1 MSLWVGNISKNVRN
15 SELEDEFNK
24 FGRCTIKPKVSVG
37 RAFSHNFDL
46 GQLCI
51 HWVWRS
57 EEWRG
62 RYSRAA
68 QAEHGRPWNRR
79 HVEQAERQ
87 LRSSNGH

>member
-51 HWVWRS
+51 
-57 EEWRG
+57 
-62 RYSRAA
+62 Y
-68 QAEHGRPWNRR
+68 
-79 HVEQAERQ
+79 
-87 LRSSNGH
+87 